1 MAETTINRLDG
12 TDLRSLTEPGY
23 YPDGQKLYFRVN
35 TNTKRTK
42 SWMLR
47 YSFGGRDRQ
56 FGIGPWPATSLKQA
70 RIKAAAARTLLD
82 QGTDPKAQ
90 KDEARLKA
98 KWKTDGVPT
107 LKAWLNDYI
116 HKNPKSWRKRT
127 HSSSKSQWRQSFAR
141 HVFWGDKAITGK
153 EGLGSVP
160 VNKITRDMILHVLTR
175 PVKPAAG
182 PSKGKEAK
190 RKGDLSFW
198 TTYPETA
205 SRVRSRLHI
214 LLNAAVGAGH
224 CAKGENAAQWA
235 GGLDALLPSPS
246 QLKKARLDEE
256 RARRGLTIKA
266 ADGELDTGDIEKDLA
281 AALENADAF
290 EADDEADQA
299 EDDIGHFAAAPYKE
313 IPELVADLRKD
324 GSVEAFAL
332 EWLILTATR
341 RDETAGTDFR
351 EIDPKNRLWQIPG
364 GPTGRMKAGKRHR
377 VPLPVR
383 CLQILREMLQVS
395 AGPVKDED
403 GKVLHHY
410 VFPAG
415 HDPLAHIGGYELLR
429 CLHRIRP
436 GRGFTVHGL
445 RSSFKNWVTA
455 ETQFSDTAA
464 EIQLA
469 HAVGTKVKR
478 AYDRA
483 DQLAKR
489 RAIVDAWAAYCEGP
503 NAADNVFRLK
513 PRKAG

>member
-1 MAETTINRLDG
+1 MAAKTINRLDG
-12 TDLRSLTEPGY
+12 VDLKSLPPGMH
-23 YPDGQKLYFRVN
+23 PDGQQLYLRVQDN
-35 TNTKRTK
+35 AKRSR

-47 YSFGGRDRQ
+47 YELNGRERQ
-56 FGIGPWPATSLKQA
+56 MGLGVWPRTSLK
-70 RIKAAAARTLLD
+70 D
-82 QGTDPKAQ
+82 
-90 KDEARLKA
+90 ARLKA
-98 KWKTDGVPT
+98 GEQRTLIGKGVDPIDKRDQEELEKRWKAKGVPT
-107 LKAWLNDYI
+107 LRQWLNEYI
-116 HKNPKSWRKRT
+116 HNNPKNWRKRT
-127 HSSSKSQWRQSFAR
+127 HSSSKSQWRQSFER
-141 HVFWGDKAITGK
+141 HVFKGEK
-153 EGLGSVP
+153 GLANVP
-160 VNKITRDMILHVLTR
+160 VNRVTREMVVHILTR
-175 PVKPAAG
+175 PVVPARG
-182 PSKGKEAK
+182 PSKAKEAK
-190 RKGDLSFW
+190 KKGNLSFW

-205 SRVRSRLHI
+205 SRVRSRLYI
-214 LLNAAVGAGH
+214 LLDAAVAAGH
-224 CAKGENAAQWA
+224 RAGGENPALWN
-235 GGLDALLPSPS
+235 GGLRGLLPSPS

-266 ADGELDTGDIEKDLA
+266 ADGELDTGNIEKDLA

-313 IPELVADLRKD
+313 IHELVADLRKD

-403 GKVLHHY
+403 GKVVSHY

-436 GRGFTVHGL
+436 DKDWTVHGL

-489 RAIVDAWAAYCEGP
+489 RTIVDAWAAYCDGP
-503 NAADNVFRLK
+503 NTADNVVPMKR
-513 PRKAG
+513 RQAG